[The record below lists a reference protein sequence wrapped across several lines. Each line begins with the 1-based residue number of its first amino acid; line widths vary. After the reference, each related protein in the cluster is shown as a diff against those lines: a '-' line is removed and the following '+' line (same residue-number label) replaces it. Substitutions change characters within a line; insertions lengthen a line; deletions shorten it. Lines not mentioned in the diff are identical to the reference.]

1 MLLEAYV
8 MGEKTSN
15 TMNLDL
21 NLGPTP
27 ESRSGSMSDEVVNA
41 DNLVDNPFGK
51 IREAVRQSVNTTM
64 QVGEDSVAAEKRTS
78 DVSKAC
84 ESTNEFFQDVILED
98 RK

>member
-51 IREAVRQSVNTTM
+51 IREAV
-64 QVGEDSVAAEKRTS
+64 GEDSVAAEKRTS

>member
-1 MLLEAYV
+1 

-51 IREAVRQSVNTTM
+51 IREAVRQRGNFGSVNTTM